1 MFLNQNIHDG
11 DHSWKNYWWPLFLV
25 RQIFHEIMCVFDRI
39 QYERKEI
46 KII

>member
-1 MFLNQNIHDG
+1 MMITAE
-11 DHSWKNYWWPLFLV
+11 KNYWWPLFLV

-46 KII
+46 KILRGD